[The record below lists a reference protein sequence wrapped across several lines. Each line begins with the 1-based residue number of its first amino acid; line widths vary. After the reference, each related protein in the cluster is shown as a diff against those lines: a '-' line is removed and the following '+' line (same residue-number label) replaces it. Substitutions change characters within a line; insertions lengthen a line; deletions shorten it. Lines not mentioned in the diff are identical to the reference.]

1 MNAQQ
6 PLQAPVVSCPLGKL
20 YNKEAL
26 IAYLL
31 SPPSATNSSPFGND
45 GHLVA
50 GHIRSLKDV
59 TTLHLTPNPTL
70 LSQSIQEIESSSHL
84 GTQESRPT
92 ALFVCPI
99 SLREMN
105 GSVKFVYRKPCG
117 CVLSESSLK
126 EMRRAEGGDDTAV
139 CPVTGKRDDEAEEWF
154 TINPKED
161 ELELLV
167 EAFEARKVRE
177 KDEKKAAKDR
187 KRKAVASG
195 EMPPPPVA
203 KKVKAAGSAAASSVL
218 PPPPLPSVNA
228 GASVP
233 RLSATLAAK
242 LAEQKKTNSPAIASL
257 YAPKDADQN
266 HVRLHSLAATGLSA
280 RSEEHTSEL
289 QSQ

>member
-1 MNAQQ
+1 
-6 PLQAPVVSCPLGKL
+6 
-20 YNKEAL
+20 
-26 IAYLL
+26 
-31 SPPSATNSSPFGND
+31 
-45 GHLVA
+45 
-50 GHIRSLKDV
+50 
-59 TTLHLTPNPTL
+59 
-70 LSQSIQEIESSSHL
+70 
-84 GTQESRPT
+84 
-92 ALFVCPI
+92 
-99 SLREMN
+99 MN
-105 GSVKFVYRKPCG
+105 GSVKFVYRTPCG

-126 EMRRAEGGDDTAV
+126 EMRRAEGGENTAV
-139 CPVTGKRDDEAEEWF
+139 CPVTGKRDDEVEEQWF

-161 ELELLV
+161 ELELMV

-203 KKVKAAGSAAASSVL
+203 KKVKASGSAAATSSL
-218 PPPPLPSVNA
+218 PSQPLPSVNA

-266 HVRLHSLAATGLSA
+266 HVRFRFPFPLARQAA
-280 RSEEHTSEL
+280 
-289 QSQ
+289 